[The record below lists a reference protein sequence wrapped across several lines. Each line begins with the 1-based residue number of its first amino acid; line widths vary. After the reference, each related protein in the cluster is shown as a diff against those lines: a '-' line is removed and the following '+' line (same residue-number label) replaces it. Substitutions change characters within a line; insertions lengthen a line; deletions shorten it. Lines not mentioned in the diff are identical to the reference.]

1 MSYRSNDHAGA
12 IPYAVRSGDLFTRP
26 ALAPQPTPPLPRLYN
41 EPTWP
46 DPHLSFG
53 ELTNILKKDPYSH
66 EKWHQLLD
74 MAENSGDIHKIRE
87 AYELLLSFYPNTA
100 AAQIKYI
107 QHYTND
113 GGSLDL
119 NATQALFKQWMNNSA
134 SVELFKLYLH
144 HIKYVFTRRC
154 DVQTVHRAYEFA
166 LDCIGHDK
174 DAGEVWLDYINFID
188 GPIPLRDWRKS
199 GSRSITAKEA
209 VVRIND
215 MRRLYRRAL
224 QIPLVL
230 LDTIWDAY
238 CEFENTVSTQ
248 TADMMI
254 TSMQNEHEPSYTI
267 ARQQLRFLDVVGF
280 LQQLSPVQ
288 PAALE
293 LPTRPR
299 PSSSFQDENSD
310 SLCHRWL
317 CYLNWEEGNPLLF
330 DLKTMEGEKEFV
342 RRMKGVYKK
351 AVLKLRF
358 YEVIWY
364 RWFVWYNELKGDKQ
378 SDKHNPLTIL
388 QTGIEA
394 NPTSLLLNFVL
405 AEQYEIQ
412 QNHEEV
418 HRVYTA
424 LIAVLQKELDGIER
438 HLSQPSA
445 NKTEDASSTSFS
457 HEDMSNQEGPSET
470 LRGIFQKRIEELGSV
485 WCEYMTFARRS
496 RDQVASREI
505 FAQARKSKH
514 LDWRVFDY
522 AAMTEY
528 HLSKAAK
535 IATKIYD
542 LGLKRYPTDAGF
554 ICQYLHFLVIIND
567 ESNARLLF
575 EKVIANPTLT
585 PEKARHIWDKWCSF
599 ECNFGDLASSH
610 KMQKRMLEI
619 YTAGKRSLR
628 PLDNGLIR
636 LLGI

>member
-1 MSYRSNDHAGA
+1 
-12 IPYAVRSGDLFTRP
+12 
-26 ALAPQPTPPLPRLYN
+26 
-41 EPTWP
+41 
-46 DPHLSFG
+46 
-53 ELTNILKKDPYSH
+53 
-66 EKWHQLLD
+66 
-74 MAENSGDIHKIRE
+74 
-87 AYELLLSFYPNTA
+87 
-100 AAQIKYI
+100 
-107 QHYTND
+107 
-113 GGSLDL
+113 
-119 NATQALFKQWMNNSA
+119 MNNSA

-144 HIKYVFTRRC
+144 HIKFTRRC

-280 LQQLSPVQ
+280 LQQLSSVQ

-310 SLCHRWL
+310 SLCHGWL

-358 YEVIWY
+358 YEVIWC

-388 QTGIEA
+388 QTAIEA

-528 HLSKAAK
+528 HLSKAAN

-599 ECNFGDLASSH
+599 ECNFGDLAASQR
-610 KMQKRMLEI
+610 MQKRMLEI
-619 YTAGKRSLR
+619 YTAESPAEWLSMRHTHRIDAISAKDKGSFPTEPLSSRLPAAGPSHYSANPNPPHTPIAPIIPAPSPESRLASSFTRALRHVELDEDALASRDRHPSGDSLAPAKKCSHR
-628 PLDNGLIR
+628 TFKAGEQSFPRRKQIPR
-636 LLGI
+636 IPIE